1 MVYEFMKILPKTQ
14 KLKCKFHFI
23 NILLLTIIITIKIN
37 MVVSPVPECR
47 GDEVGERNSK
57 IISKTQIPIYP
68 GAMDVKHYSLKN
80 GLIKGVSYKV
90 KLPYPSKDVLDFYNK
105 EMSKRGYKPF
115 VEEYYKYADR
125 KWQFFEDVTKKDKLY
140 VSQLI
145 AYWVDSNRK
154 RRVVLALRYYWHL
167 KMKEHNRSILEV
179 EDVQHVIFQIMPF
192 VIILPPQNE

>member
-1 MVYEFMKILPKTQ
+1 MVYESMKILPKTQ

-23 NILLLTIIITIKIN
+23 NILLLAVIITIKIN
-37 MVVSPVPECR
+37 MIVSPVPECR

-57 IISKTQIPIYP
+57 IISKTLIPIYP
-68 GAMDVKHYSLKN
+68 GAINVKHYSLKN

-90 KLPYPSKDVLDFYNK
+90 KLPYPSKDVLDFYDK

-115 VEEYYKYADR
+115 VEEYYKYVDR
-125 KWQFFEDVTKKDKLY
+125 KWQFLEDVTKKDKLY

-145 AYWVDSNRK
+145 ADWVDSNRK
-154 RRVVLALRYYWHL
+154 RRVVLVLRYYWHL

-192 VIILPPQNE
+192 VIIPPPQNE